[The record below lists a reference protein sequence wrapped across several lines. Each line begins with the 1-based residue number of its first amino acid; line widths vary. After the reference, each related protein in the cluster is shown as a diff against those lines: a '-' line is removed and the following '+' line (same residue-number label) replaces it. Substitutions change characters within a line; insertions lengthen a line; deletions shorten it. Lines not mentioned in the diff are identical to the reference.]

1 MEHPTGTD
9 RGTAARLKEQLEQMD
24 ETAFDESVFRDYLRE
39 LGDTVEP
46 EQPIDVQASL
56 RDFEQKHAVL
66 ISQLDRQAQSRKAAS
81 RSAHRRRLGY
91 RLLLIAAAVA
101 VLNAMCI
108 AAFGRGLG
116 HYTAKWGAETFGFY
130 RDDFPTSK
138 DGKIIYY
145 PDGSWDDRTNMP
157 DYDHETYTALP
168 ENNTS
173 SIEEYAQTLEPA
185 EKSEPLPEYADLP
198 DTDLSNVGLEKSD
211 SAWDDGHMT
220 EWFNIENATLADTLS
235 ALGIKTKMAPL
246 WLPYGYEQAYIKMT
260 KDYLLGEDSIFAKYE
275 DHTKHSE
282 MFVMISKVTDSSS
295 GTIEKDDRP
304 VLEYVK
310 ENTTWYIMHNLQ
322 QINAVA
328 LTGNYQVLISAPVA
342 VDEMKEIIDSIY

>member
-1 MEHPTGTD
+1 MDKEKIKGRSENELDDMEIF
-9 RGTAARLKEQLEQMD
+9 RLLDDVIEHGEEALPEM
-24 ETAFDESVFRDYLRE
+24 EDYLTATADSVDSPE
-39 LGDTVEP
+39 VDVE
-46 EQPIDVQASL
+46 ASL
-56 RDFEQKHAVL
+56 KKFKTEHAEFFV
-66 ISQLDRQAQSRKAAS
+66 KP
-81 RSAHRRRLGY
+81 RRPHHWAY
-91 RLLLIAAAVA
+91 RVCVAAAAVFVA
-101 VLNAMCI
+101 NTVC
-108 AAFGRGLG
+108 AFALG
-116 HYTAKWGAETFGFY
+116 HSLFNYAAKWGAETFGFY

-168 ENNTS
+168 ESNTS

-185 EKSEPLPEYADLP
+185 EKCDPLPEYADLP
-198 DTDLSNVGLEKSD
+198 DTDLSSFGLEKSA
-211 SAWDDGHMT
+211 SIWDDGHMT

-235 ALGIKTKMAPL
+235 ALRIKTKMA
-246 WLPYGYEQAYIKMT
+246 
-260 KDYLLGEDSIFAKYE
+260 YLLGEDSIFAKYE

-322 QINAVA
+322 QINAVS
-328 LTGNYQVLISAPVA
+328 LTENYQVLISAPVS